1 MREVKAVL
9 LHLGLSTEG
18 RALELATRLLEHTA
32 EERKAAR
39 ARSSGRAPADA
50 GGRGGAPASG
60 GVAADVSRKGAGKG
74 SVESGRVAD
83 AGVLEGAPASGG
95 VTTDVSHK
103 GAGKGRAG
111 SGGVATDVSH
121 KGAGKGRAG
130 SGRGSAKGSGRGGSA
145 QATKGGSKGGRG
157 ASAKRPPSQTVSP
170 VEKPP
175 PKTHR
180 REQADVS
187 KRARDPATG
196 GSPTMS
202 PPQTKPRGL
211 SGAGSRPQRRLFS
224 GKRVQLT
231 PTTSTAADPGTNSP
245 QPQELNALVADLEKS
260 LAAKAEDTDSDAD
273 ESLATRRRRFQAT
286 ESNTSSDEDIPLAHR
301 FMPKDYT
308 FDMLDPGS
316 FAVTAAGEEN
326 ASDECS
332 FRFKLSR
339 RKLSPPLH
347 MVEVLEVDKT
357 KQLVNWQF
365 WLPVKQHLVK
375 STQRTCRTFKSVDTL
390 FEANAF
396 RRGNA
401 KLQAWHPFTAND
413 ILTCWDKG
421 AMAPTGAIPSGDE
434 KQELLK
440 VARENA
446 E

>member
-9 LHLGLSTEG
+9 VHLGLSTEG
-18 RALELATRLLEHTA
+18 RALDLATRLLEHTA

-39 ARSSGRAPADA
+39 ARSSRRAPADA

-60 GVAADVSRKGAGKG
+60 GVSADVSRKGAGKG
-74 SVESGRVAD
+74 RAASGRDADVA
-83 AGVLEGAPASGG
+83 
-95 VTTDVSHK
+95 
-103 GAGKGRAG
+103 
-111 SGGVATDVSH
+111 
-121 KGAGKGRAG
+121 
-130 SGRGSAKGSGRGGSA
+130 SAKGSGRGGSA

-157 ASAKRPPSQTVSP
+157 ASSKRVRTPSQTVSP

-187 KRARDPATG
+187 KRGRDPATG
-196 GSPTMS
+196 GSPTLS
-202 PPQTKPRGL
+202 PPQTKQRGQ
-211 SGAGSRPQRRLFS
+211 SSAGSRPQRRLFS
-224 GKRVQLT
+224 KRVQLT

-245 QPQELNALVADLEKS
+245 QPQELNALVADLEKR
-260 LAAKAEDTDSDAD
+260 LANEGAEDTDSDMD
-273 ESLATRRRRFQAT
+273 EPLATRKKRLQAT

-301 FMPKDYT
+301 VLPTDYT

-347 MVEVLEVDKT
+347 MVEVLEVDQT

-375 STQRTCRTFKSVDTL
+375 STQRTCRTFKSVHTL
-390 FEANAF
+390 FQANAF

-401 KLQAWHPFTAND
+401 KLQAWHPFTSND

-421 AMAPTGAIPSGDE
+421 ANAPPGAIPSGAE